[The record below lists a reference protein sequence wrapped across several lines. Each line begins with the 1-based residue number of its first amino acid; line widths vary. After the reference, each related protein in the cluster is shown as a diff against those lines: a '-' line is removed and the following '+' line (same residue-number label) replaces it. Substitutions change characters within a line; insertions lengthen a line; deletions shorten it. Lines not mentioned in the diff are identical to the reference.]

1 MEQQTALITALDYF
15 AYALAA
21 IVIALTA
28 APVFPV
34 SFWLVRIGDFPR
46 IQIAL
51 AGTLAVTLLLTFST
65 PLTFID
71 LIAVACASVAVIYQ
85 VHAILPYTP
94 FYPKEVESAAS
105 GADTQPIRILISNVL
120 IENDE
125 TDRLLAAVDDADPD
139 VILLA
144 ETDEEWIRRIQG
156 LKESHPHAV
165 EQPQDNAYGLA
176 MYSRLELAG
185 TEVKF
190 IVEEDVPSIHTGIRM
205 PSGEVVRFYGVH
217 PRPPVPSE
225 TGESTERDA
234 ELVLV
239 GKLVREKGVP
249 AIIAGDMN
257 DVAWSRTT
265 KLFQKI
271 SGMLDPRKGRGMYNS
286 FHAAYPFLR
295 FPLDHVFHSPHFR
308 LVELRRLDSIGSD
321 HFPILAVLS
330 LENGAEKEQ
339 EQPEPE
345 TEDIKEANHKVRE
358 AERKNDTKLDGESNV
373 NDD

>member
-1 MEQQTALITALDYF
+1 MDLQPALATALDIF
-15 AYALAA
+15 CYALSA

-28 APVFPV
+28 VPVFPV

-46 IQIAL
+46 IQIGL
-51 AGTLAVTLLLTFST
+51 AGVLAVALLLIFSR
-65 PLTFID
+65 PLTFLD
-71 LIAVACASVAVIYQ
+71 LTAVAFASVAVIYQ
-85 VHAILPYTP
+85 IHAILPYTP
-94 FYPKEVESAAS
+94 FYPKEVESAKS
-105 GADTQPIRILISNVL
+105 DSSSQIIRILISNVL
-120 IENDE
+120 LENDE
-125 TDRLLAAVDDADPD
+125 TDRLLAAVKNAEPD

-144 ETDEEWIRRIQG
+144 ETNEKWIGRIQA
-156 LKESHPHAV
+156 LKESHPHKV
-165 EQPQDNAYGLA
+165 EVPQDNPYGMA
-176 MYSRLELAG
+176 MYSRLELVG
-185 TEVKF
+185 TEVKHL
-190 IVEEDVPSIHTGIRM
+190 VEEDVPSIHTGIRM

-286 FHAAYPFLR
+286 FHTAYPFLR
-295 FPLDHVFHSPHFR
+295 FPLDHIFHTPHFR
-308 LVELRRLDSIGSD
+308 LVELKRLDSIGSD
-321 HFPILAVLS
+321 HFPILAVLC

-339 EQPEPE
+339 EAPEPDGK
-345 TEDIKEANHKVRE
+345 DIKEANHKVRE
-358 AERKNDTKLDGESNV
+358 AERKKDTKLDGDSNV
-373 NDD
+373 NDA

>member
-1 MEQQTALITALDYF
+1 MDNQSALITALDYF
-15 AYALAA
+15 SYALAA

-28 APVFPV
+28 APVLPL
-34 SFWLVRIGDFPR
+34 SFWPVRIGDFPR

-51 AGTLAVTLLLTFST
+51 AGTLSVALLLIFST
-65 PLTFID
+65 PLSFFD
-71 LIAVACASVAVIYQ
+71 LTAAAFATVAVIYQ

-94 FYPKEVESAAS
+94 LYPKEVEPARSR
-105 GADTQPIRILISNVL
+105 ADSQTIRILISNVL
-120 IENDE
+120 VENDR
-125 TDRLLAAVDDADPD
+125 TDRLLAAVDEADPD

-144 ETDEEWIRRIQG
+144 ETDEKWISRIQK
-156 LKESHPHAV
+156 LKKSHPHAV
-165 EQPQDNAYGLA
+165 ERPQDNAYGMA
-176 MYSRLELAG
+176 MYSRLELVG

-190 IVEEDVPSIHTGIRM
+190 IVEKDVPSIHTGVRM
-205 PSGEVVRFYGVH
+205 PSGEVIRFYGVH

-286 FHAAYPFLR
+286 FHTEYPFLR
-295 FPLDHVFHSPHFR
+295 FPLDHIFHSPHFR

-345 TEDIKEANHKVRE
+345 TEDIKEANQKVRE